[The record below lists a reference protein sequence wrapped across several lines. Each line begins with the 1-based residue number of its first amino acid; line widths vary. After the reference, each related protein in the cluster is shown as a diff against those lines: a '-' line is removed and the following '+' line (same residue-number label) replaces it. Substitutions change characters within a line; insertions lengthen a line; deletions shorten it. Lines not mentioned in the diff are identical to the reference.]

1 MGHWGTGI
9 SSNDTF
15 MEVYEAFFHYYNR
28 NHSIDDIKSK
38 LSAHFASTIEDEYA
52 SDDYW
57 FGLAKALWECKALDK
72 DTFNEVANIIKSGKN
87 LKVWKAL
94 DATESD
100 LKKRAIVLHKFL
112 EKISTEKPKARKRK
126 KIILYTG
133 HYPKGTCLTFK
144 MSNGHYGG
152 LLVLEQKKETLE
164 GENFVAALNIN
175 QKEKPT
181 PEDFLN
187 AKILT
192 GRHDDKIGDTIYKRE
207 YFWVFNFEGKR
218 KRYNKEVEKAFI
230 NVGKIEIG
238 RTFESDFSKPLF
250 YYDKWISVVKVIEN
264 AIQKIE
270 GGEKEN
276 IEANVKDWIK

>member
-15 MEVYEAFFHYYNR
+15 LEVYEAFFHYYNW
-28 NHSIDDIKSK
+28 NHSVEDIKSK
-38 LSAHFASTIEDEYA
+38 LSEHFKTTIEDEYA

-72 DTFNEVANIIKSGKN
+72 DTFEKVKTIIKSGKN

-94 DATESD
+94 EASDND
-100 LKKRAIVLHKFL
+100 LKKRAVVLDKFL
-112 EKISTEKPKARKRK
+112 EKISTEKPKAKKRK
-126 KIILYTG
+126 KIILYSG
-133 HYPKGTCLTFK
+133 YYLKGTCLTFQ
-144 MSNGHYGG
+144 MSNGNYGG
-152 LLVLEQKKETLE
+152 LLVLEQEKETLE

-181 PEDFLN
+181 TEDFLN

-192 GRHDDKIGDTIYKRE
+192 GRHDDKIGDTVYKRE

-218 KRYNKEVEKAFI
+218 KRFNKEIEELFI
-230 NVGKIEIG
+230 PVGVIEIN
-238 RTFESDFSKPLF
+238 RTFESGFSKPLF
-250 YYDKWISVVKVIEN
+250 HHDKWISVVDVIEKSFK
-264 AIQKIE
+264 KIE

-276 IEANVKDWIK
+276 IEAQVMDWIK